1 MPLVHIANL
10 HRSIQ
15 QHYLR
20 TDILKLEAKAFLYLY
35 CNVIDFEQTSHV
47 IFSPLYI
54 DMNMLFF
61 AEQNKVSTAVVYL
74 HRRFSEKNV
83 EMTVKN
89 QMTEINCD
97 KVILRIS

>member
-1 MPLVHIANL
+1 
-10 HRSIQ
+10 
-15 QHYLR
+15 
-20 TDILKLEAKAFLYLY
+20 
-35 CNVIDFEQTSHV
+35 
-47 IFSPLYI
+47 
-54 DMNMLFF
+54 MNMLLF